1 MSDFSFPKK
10 ERLKQRKAIQAIF
23 AARQSLGS
31 YPIRIFYRLQPRAQ
45 GEPAILQGVS
55 VAKRKFKKA
64 PDRNLLKRRLRE
76 AYRLNKP
83 NWLASLPHE
92 GLQLQMMWVYLGH
105 KAEPLSSIQKAAE
118 KSRLRLQ
125 QKLAEEATF

>member
-23 AARQSLGS
+23 AARQSVGS
-31 YPIRIFYRLQPRAQ
+31 YPIRLFYRLQPKAQ
-45 GEPAILQGVS
+45 GDPAILQGVS

-83 NWLASLPHE
+83 NWLASLPNE
-92 GLQLQMMWVYLGH
+92 DLQLQMMWVYVGN
-105 KAEPLSSIQKAAE
+105 KAEPLSNIQKAAE
-118 KSRLRLQ
+118 KSRLRLL
-125 QKLAEEATF
+125 QKLAEETTF